1 MSSQNSQSIYI
12 KLKAFDKAQ
21 EFAQLYIDRF
31 NQEDVLINEIPS
43 TAQLLKGD
51 LNG

>member
-1 MSSQNSQSIYI
+1 MSSQIYRVTHF

-21 EFAQLYIDRF
+21 EFAQPYVDTY
-31 NQEDVLINEIPS
+31 NQEDVLINEITS